1 MSILQYLK
9 EMINFLP
16 ELFPQDLSAI
26 TLSDCTHFIGVW
38 SAKRPL
44 GEALRKVIYPG
55 KKISDKVMLGQVV
68 KHKKKITKYYT
79 KEESIFNYPYLAV
92 GVPVFENGELT
103 GGICTVREET
113 ILETQSRCRMLLE
126 VQNIMGES
134 MNNLTEKMDSLVDKY
149 KETRKINDLMQD
161 VIQKASFL
169 QVNTL
174 LKATNMQDEYKE
186 SFLALADEIKKMAH
200 DTKDASFKII
210 KLLNE
215 FDVNAADFFSSIKHI
230 EIIVASMSNSIN
242 SIMDYLSKQS
252 DMIIHDDNNKKL
264 YFGKED

>member
-103 GGICTVREET
+103 GGICTVRGDHFRN
-113 ILETQSRCRMLLE
+113 SKPMPDAFGS
-126 VQNIMGES
+126 QNIMGDS